1 METKKCILL
10 YVESMIVENLMEY
23 SKLNNNLFS
32 VFITLY
38 RIIRIK
44 HIVGSNDSLH
54 QTTFYVLILSYVF
67 ALRQLLWMFSPFFI
81 LFISLP
87 LIDIDELSN
96 SSNNNGMKQIVK
108 EVFICTT
115 TQNYKLR
122 IEHNECETNFTSGMK
137 IYSKTQKPFI
147 VCVL

>member
-1 METKKCILL
+1 
-10 YVESMIVENLMEY
+10 MIVENLMEY

-54 QTTFYVLILSYVF
+54 QTTFYVLILSSVF

-96 SSNNNGMKQIVK
+96 SSNNNGIKQIVK